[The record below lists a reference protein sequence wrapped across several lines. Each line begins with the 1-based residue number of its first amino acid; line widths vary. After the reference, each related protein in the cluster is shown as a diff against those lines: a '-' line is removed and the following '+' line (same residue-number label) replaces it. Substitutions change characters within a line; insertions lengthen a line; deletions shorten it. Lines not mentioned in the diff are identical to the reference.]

1 MKIEEF
7 KKVNVSQS
15 MPPSAGGQSNINKI
29 GKDIVKTNNELDN
42 KYSAINYRNES
53 LKVASSSNL
62 SPQPHVSAYLNDHHC
77 RIVCDGLK
85 NGLTLKEALK
95 LAEIPLKVFFYFLKI
110 ARLVSWKFGED
121 EYREI
126 VKITKI
132 ELNINEEK
140 IKVSE
145 QQQTKFLK
153 SYHYPKLRSYFLEIY
168 NFINKIEQASIK
180 SKEILLLSIY
190 NSNKMNP
197 PQGYIYLLDRLEKQ
211 SKVSFNAF
219 DKESDALDIKIEF
232 LKKDS
237 KENVDRLQKLIDEI
251 N

>member
-1 MKIEEF
+1 MKIEEY
-7 KKVNVSQS
+7 KKANVIQS

-29 GKDIVKTNNELDN
+29 DKDIVKNEFNN
-42 KYSAINYRNES
+42 KYSCINYKDEH

-62 SPQPHVSAYLNDHHC
+62 SPQPRVSSYLDDHHC
-77 RIVCDGLK
+77 QIVCDGLK

-121 EYREI
+121 EYKEI
-126 VKITKI
+126 VKLTKNA
-132 ELNINEEK
+132 LNINEEK

-145 QQQTKFLK
+145 QQQNKFLK
-153 SYHYPKLRSYFLEIY
+153 SFQYPKLRSYFLEIY
-168 NFINKIEQASIK
+168 DFINKIEQASIK
-180 SKEILLLSIY
+180 AKELLLVSIY

-197 PQGYIYLLDRLEKQ
+197 PNGYIYLLDRLEKQ
-211 SKVSFNAF
+211 SKVSFDAF

-232 LKKDS
+232 VKRDS
-237 KENVDRLQKLIDEI
+237 KENVNRLQRLIDEI